1 MSFHL
6 HFDND
11 KDHFKV
17 DLEINGEPVDI
28 WMKLDDSGA
37 AFFVEDVEDTEDTVR
52 SPDSVSDIQFDFSSI
67 DIQSAGNN
75 PYTR

>member
-1 MSFHL
+1 
-6 HFDND
+6 
-11 KDHFKV
+11 
-17 DLEINGEPVDI
+17 
-28 WMKLDDSGA
+28 MKLDDSGA

-52 SPDSVSDIQFDFSSI
+52 SPDSVSDIQFDFSGI